1 MLTPTSNFMKPTACI
16 LITLTLL
23 AMPYAAHADHGPGTS
38 GGGAFTQSAET
49 MKPGTLSAD
58 VRFDY
63 TSFDSLSANDIKS
76 KVARAGGIDLLDSAS
91 LTTLS
96 LGYGV
101 AENFQLSLSLG
112 YYSASGASDVE
123 AEDGELETATFNP
136 DGFTD
141 MVLSGKYRFYRGP
154 LGQFAF
160 IGGLKIP
167 TGRDEVTNSAGERV
181 EPSATAGSGSWD
193 YVTGLAYSTFLT
205 SRLTL
210 DASALYTFR
219 TEHDDFRLGNRV
231 DAGVALAYRF
241 NDDVKAFPQT
251 SAFVEANLRHLSMS
265 EEGGEDDVNT
275 GGTTFFVSPGFR
287 VRFSPAVAFSLAVQV
302 PLAQDLNG
310 EQLETEYKLSAALSI
325 TF

>member
-1 MLTPTSNFMKPTACI
+1 MKPTSRI
-16 LITLTLL
+16 LLTIALL
-23 AMPYAAHADHGPGTS
+23 AMPYAVRADHGPGTS
-38 GGGAFTQSAET
+38 GGGAFTQTAET

-76 KVARAGGIDLLDSAS
+76 KVAHAGGIDLLDSAS

-96 LGYGV
+96 FGYGV

-123 AEDGELETATFNP
+123 PGEDGELETATFDP
-136 DGFTD
+136 DGITD
-141 MVLSGKYRFYRGP
+141 MVVSGKYRFYHGP

-193 YVTGLAYSTFLT
+193 YVTGLAYSSFLT
-205 SRLTL
+205 PRLTL

-219 TEHDDFRLGNRV
+219 TEHYDFRLGNRV
-231 DAGVALAYRF
+231 DAGLALAYRF
-241 NDDVKAFPQT
+241 NEDVKAFPQT
-251 SAFVEANLRHLSMS
+251 SAFVEANLRRLSMS
-265 EEGGEDDVNT
+265 EEEGEDDVNT

-287 VRFSPAVAFSLAVQV
+287 VRFSPAVAFSIAVQV
-302 PLAQDLNG
+302 PLTQDLNG
-310 EQLETEYKLSAALSI
+310 QQLETEYKVSAALSV